1 MNISRKI
8 FLGCFIILLIVIVVG
23 GFQIFRMNET
33 KEMYNHLID
42 HRFHI
47 ITKTDEMVTLF
58 YEERKDILTYLL
70 LKDDKFLA
78 SYEENRRS
86 FYTNYEQISSMLT
99 TTESKTVINKLQQLE
114 YQYFQFVQQFL
125 RTTNKQEQASIVQK
139 LQQTGNHF
147 LQTAEQMLQRQKTLL
162 ATDQQHIEQYMKQ
175 TYMISLII
183 ITSLILFGSVASF
196 FISRQIA
203 KPIRLVSDELQR
215 IAKQDLS
222 SPPLPVKTKDETK
235 YMIESINDMKTKLKQ
250 TIETMKDI
258 SIHMA
263 SQAEQFAASSE
274 QSTQSSEKATET
286 AEQTY
291 AEAEKQLRMLKVA
304 DDSLHEFSIGMSQI
318 AESTE
323 DLLASAERAHDFVNQ
338 GKHSIQAVTTQASDM
353 RDAMFTTKT
362 LVESLQQH
370 SEKIGKI
377 TNVITAIAEQTNLLA
392 LNAAIEAARA
402 GEHGKGFTVV
412 ADEVRKLSEQSK
424 EAAKEIETMLDQI
437 KIGTKKVAQAIEE
450 NTKKLV
456 EGTTYY
462 ETAKRSF
469 QAIDDSVER
478 VFSKVQTT
486 SAAIEQMTA
495 ISNEITE
502 TMKQLKQ
509 LAHQVM
515 QKSKESAL
523 TAEEQLAMNEQ
534 ISSAAQ
540 TLAKLS
546 EQLRTIVELFRL

>member
-1 MNISRKI
+1 MSISRKI
-8 FLGCFIILLIVIVVG
+8 FLGYFVTLLFVICLG
-23 GFQIFRMNET
+23 GFQIFRMTET

-42 HRFHI
+42 HRFNI

-78 SYEENRRS
+78 SYGEKRRS
-86 FYTNYEQISSMLT
+86 FYKNYEQISLMLT
-99 TTESKTVINKLQQLE
+99 TTESKTIINQLQQLE
-114 YQYFQFVQQFL
+114 YQYFQLVQQFL

-147 LQTAEQMLQRQKTLL
+147 LQNAEQMLQRQKTLL
-162 ATDQQHIEQYMKQ
+162 ATDQQRIEQYMKQ

-183 ITSLILFGSVASF
+183 IVSLILFGSAASF
-196 FISRQIA
+196 FISRQIS
-203 KPIRLVSDELQR
+203 KPIHLVSDELQR
-215 IAKQDLS
+215 VAKQDLS

-235 YMIESINDMKTKLKQ
+235 YMIESINHMKAKLKE

-263 SQAEQFAASSE
+263 SQAEQFSTSAE
-274 QSTQSSEKATET
+274 ESTQAAEKATEM

-291 AEAEKQLRMLKVA
+291 GQAEQQLRMLKEA
-304 DDSLHEFSIGMSQI
+304 DHSLHEFAIGINQI

-323 DLLASAERAHDFVNQ
+323 DLLTSAERAHDFVNQ
-338 GKHSIQAVTTQASDM
+338 GKHSIQAVTAQAADM

-362 LVESLQQH
+362 LVESLQQR

-412 ADEVRKLSEQSK
+412 AHEVRKLSEQSK

-437 KIGTKKVAQAIEE
+437 KVETKRVAQAMEE

-456 EGTTYY
+456 DGTTYY
-462 ETAKRSF
+462 DTAERSF
-469 QAIDDSVER
+469 QVINQSVEQ

-509 LAHQVM
+509 IADEVM
-515 QKSKESAL
+515 KRSKESAV
-523 TAEEQLAMNEQ
+523 TMEEQLAMNEQ

-540 TLAKLS
+540 TLAQLGD
-546 EQLRTIVELFRL
+546 QLRTTVESFRI

>member
-1 MNISRKI
+1 MTISRKI
-8 FLGCFIILLIVIVVG
+8 FLSFFVMSALFVSIQLFTI
-23 GFQIFRMNET
+23 FQITQKHDKQSQMIDRRMQILTYTNDLT
-33 KEMYNHLID
+33 IA
-42 HRFHI
+42 
-47 ITKTDEMVTLF
+47 F
-58 YEERKDILTYLL
+58 YEQRKEVLTYLL
-70 LKDDKFLA
+70 LRTKNHLDNYKNA
-78 SYEENRRS
+78 RS
-86 FYTNYEQISSMLT
+86 HFHDAYNNAEHIAITKETKEIFQHMQ
-99 TTESKTVINKLQQLE
+99 KLEL
-114 YQYFQFVQQFL
+114 QYFDLVQQFIHAETEEEETAVFKEL
-125 RTTNKQEQASIVQK
+125 AKKGNEFISIADKMIMRQKQLLAEDRERIEQEMKQIQMISSLLLFVLSIV
-139 LQQTGNHF
+139 
-147 LQTAEQMLQRQKTLL
+147 
-162 ATDQQHIEQYMKQ
+162 I
-175 TYMISLII
+175 ISITWLI
-183 ITSLILFGSVASF
+183 S
-196 FISRQIA
+196 SRIA
-203 KPIRLVSDELQR
+203 KPIHLVSDELQR
-215 IAKQDLS
+215 VAKQDLS

-235 YMIESINDMKTKLKQ
+235 YMIESINHMKAKLRE

-263 SQAEQFAASSE
+263 SQAEQFSTSAE
-274 QSTQSSEKATET
+274 ESTQAAEKATEM

-291 AEAEKQLRMLKVA
+291 AQAEQQLRMLKEA
-304 DDSLHEFSIGMSQI
+304 DHSLHEFAIGMNQI

-323 DLLASAERAHDFVNQ
+323 DLLTSAERAHDFVNQ
-338 GKHSIQAVTTQASDM
+338 GKHSIQAVTAQAADM

-362 LVESLQQH
+362 LVESLQQR

-412 ADEVRKLSEQSK
+412 AHEVRKLSEQSK

-437 KIGTKKVAQAIEE
+437 KVETKRVAQAMEE

-456 EGTTYY
+456 DGTTYY
-462 ETAKRSF
+462 DTAERSF
-469 QAIDDSVER
+469 QVINQSVEQ

-509 LAHQVM
+509 IADEVM
-515 QKSKESAL
+515 KRSKESAV
-523 TAEEQLAMNEQ
+523 TMEEQLAMNEQ

-540 TLAKLS
+540 TLAQLGD
-546 EQLRTIVELFRL
+546 QLRTTVESFRI